1 MLLLE
6 TRKICISVTK
16 YAINVVLLLLLFVL
30 SCFIFISLFFA
41 LLISFLTLGHW
52 RESNFTLVMFIIHC
66 TLLYFFISPGIS
78 TSLRLTKSLDRPSAS
93 ADVDLGILNSEHRYI
108 FCRYLIITMLKKIF
122 QKQNS
127 DLATFC
133 LFVDNLYNSILKHL
147 FPMLHWKQVPPLPLI
162 PLNILLYL
170 LKTSKNQKVFYFFKE
185 YRDELLGR
193 NALMAKCFA
202 VRSSRWRCF
211 IKKVSQ
217 YFEIFF
223 NIKSTPILKNMC

>member
-30 SCFIFISLFFA
+30 SCFIFVSLFFA

-52 RESNFTLVMFIIHC
+52 RESNFIIHC

-122 QKQNS
+122 
-127 DLATFC
+127 
-133 LFVDNLYNSILKHL
+133 
-147 FPMLHWKQVPPLPLI
+147 
-162 PLNILLYL
+162 
-170 LKTSKNQKVFYFFKE
+170 
-185 YRDELLGR
+185 
-193 NALMAKCFA
+193 
-202 VRSSRWRCF
+202 
-211 IKKVSQ
+211 
-217 YFEIFF
+217 
-223 NIKSTPILKNMC
+223 